1 MGTGIGMRGKDLQK
15 FLQVAKEFNVIILVR
30 HTNADSLK
38 YIGKAGY
45 YPKPAL
51 CKAKTAD
58 KNPPAF
64 TTLVQGRKQT
74 FQPEIAGLVVH
85 PGFHPYAY
93 EPKKV
98 AKAASEWLHTLELIA
113 PSLKAA
119 KVDLADPASWS
130 IWGVERKA
138 ASAPRWSWRVDIDP
152 KSPHFGC
159 LQLKNEHISWS
170 YVHGDYDLKDVI
182 VEGRRSDN
190 RTWKSR
196 LDGVPNNTPLL
207 ADRRFSTIQSR
218 LNSLIGADMVQHGAE
233 AQFAWHGADD
243 PITAA
248 FPDWTHKLFYD
259 AVTVQLW
266 YREINRN
273 VLAKEGKDY
282 TTDPR
287 FITYLGAGDKWW
299 ENKPGA

>member
-15 FLQVAKEFNVIILVR
+15 FMQVARDFNVIILVR
-30 HTNADSLK
+30 HTNPDSLK

-58 KNPPAF
+58 KNPPPL
-64 TTLVQGRKQT
+64 TTFVQGRKQT

-85 PGFHPYAY
+85 PGFHPNAF
-93 EPKKV
+93 EPRKV
-98 AKAASEWLHTLELIA
+98 AKAASEWLHTLELIG
-113 PSLKAA
+113 PTLKAA
-119 KVDLADPASWS
+119 KVDPADPASWA

-138 ASAPRWSWRVDIDP
+138 VASARWSWRVDIDP

-159 LQLKNEHISWS
+159 LQLKNERIGWS
-170 YVHGDYDLKDVI
+170 YIHGDYDLKDVI
-182 VEGRRSDN
+182 VRNRLRDN
-190 RTWKSR
+190 RTVKER
-196 LDGVPNNTPLL
+196 LDGVPNNTPFLYE
-207 ADRRFSTIQSR
+207 RSFSTIQAR
-218 LNSLIGADMVQHGAE
+218 LNELIGADMVQHGAE
-233 AQFAWHGADD
+233 AQFGWHGADD

-266 YREINRN
+266 YEKIRRK
-273 VLAKEGKDY
+273 VLAEKGKDY
-282 TTDPR
+282 KTDPR
-287 FITYLGAGDKWW
+287 FITHVGMGDKWW
-299 ENKPGA
+299 ETQPDA